1 MNSTYTKALSAA
13 IAICGFSAA
22 APLFAQDAPPT
33 QGSTPPVQETMSQ
46 TTNSVDQAS
55 FAQLDANQDG
65 AISRNEAS
73 ASAEL
78 GASFDGLDADGNGSL
93 NSSEYAKFTSMQ
105 GTSNDASGTTD
116 DNGDD
121 NDEDDGTPVPKSH

>member
-1 MNSTYTKALSAA
+1 MGLPSLTRRLA
-13 IAICGFSAA
+13 
-22 APLFAQDAPPT
+22 
-33 QGSTPPVQETMSQ
+33 
-46 TTNSVDQAS
+46 
-55 FAQLDANQDG
+55 ANQDG

-78 GASFDGLDADGNGSL
+78 GASFDGLDADVNGSL